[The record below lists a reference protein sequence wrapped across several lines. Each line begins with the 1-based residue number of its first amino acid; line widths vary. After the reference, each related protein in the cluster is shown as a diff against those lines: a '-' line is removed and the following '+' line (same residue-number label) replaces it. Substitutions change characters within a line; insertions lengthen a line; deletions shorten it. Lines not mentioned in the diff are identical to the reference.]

1 MKATAT
7 IVAMA
12 AAVATA
18 SLVVS
23 CSQAEQRGIGRL
35 VEVGSDVA
43 DGQRGYYGPSG
54 LDADGDGV
62 PNDVDRFPMDRESIY
77 LPNDNREEDKRHE

>member
-1 MKATAT
+1 VKTTAMMVATAAA
-7 IVAMA
+7 VAMA
-12 AAVATA
+12 A
-18 SLVVS
+18 LVVS

-43 DGQRGYYGPSG
+43 DGQRDYYGPSG
-54 LDADGDGV
+54 LDTDGDGV